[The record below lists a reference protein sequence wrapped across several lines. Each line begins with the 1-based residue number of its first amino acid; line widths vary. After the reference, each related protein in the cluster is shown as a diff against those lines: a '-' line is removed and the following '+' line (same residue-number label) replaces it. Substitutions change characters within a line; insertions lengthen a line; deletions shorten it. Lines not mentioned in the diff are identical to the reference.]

1 MTEETPR
8 RRGKRD
14 IQPDM
19 TPYDERSGISAT
31 DRLAAE
37 KERRPSAVAK
47 IARTLAGF
55 AIFAVLVVGVFV
67 VLGAVEDDTVP
78 SANWSKP
85 SAPVVSPEPLARQ

>member
-1 MTEETPR
+1 MTDDSTRPR
-8 RRGKRD
+8 DKRD

-19 TPYDERSGISAT
+19 TPYDERSGISAS

-37 KERRPSAVAK
+37 KERRPGAVQT